1 MIFNS
6 IEFLVFLAITLPIF
20 WSLPERSRKYLVL
33 LASVVFYG
41 WWEWRFLS
49 LILGSSVLDF
59 FVSHRVVAA
68 TSRRNARRWLQL
80 SLLGNLG
87 TLAIFK
93 YLGFFV
99 DSAQELLERVGLGAS
114 DPVLLNITL
123 PVGISFYT
131 FQTLSYTIDVYRGDT
146 EPASNLPEFAAFVS
160 FFPQLVAGP
169 IERSSHLLPQF
180 NNPNRS
186 LSWDSASTGLGLII
200 FGLFQKVA
208 VADAVA
214 PLTNSAFNNPGSLSG
229 LSLAAATVG
238 FAIQIYGDFAGY
250 SNIARGTA
258 RLFGFELKHNFREP
272 YLSRSITEFWRRWHI
287 SLSDWLRDYLY
298 IPLGGNRKGNLMT
311 YRNLAIT
318 MLLGGLWHGASWNF
332 VIWGG
337 LHGLF
342 LAVERL
348 ARVSVAD
355 RPVAA
360 FDVLAILRTQ
370 LLVGFAWIFFRADSF
385 GNAAEII
392 GRIVRF
398 DSGSNLSLDELA
410 LLTYAVIAMLAGDF
424 LMRSRIDRGNRVER
438 RGVLSGTIAALCMI
452 LLIAFSGGEQQPFI
466 YFQF

>member
-6 IEFLVFLAITLPIF
+6 IEFFVFLAISLPIF
-20 WSLPERSRKYLVL
+20 WALPERNRKYFVL
-33 LASVVFYG
+33 LASMVFYG
-41 WWEWRFLS
+41 WWDWRFLS

-59 FVSHRVVAA
+59 FVSHRVAA
-68 TSRRNARRWLQL
+68 APTQPQALRWLRL

-87 TLAIFK
+87 TLAVFK

-99 DSAQELLERVGLGAS
+99 DSAQAALDRIGLPTDPLLLQ
-114 DPVLLNITL
+114 ITL

-146 EPASNLPEFAAFVS
+146 KPASNLFEFAAFVS

-169 IERSSHLLPQF
+169 IERSNHLLPQF

-186 LSWDSASTGLGLII
+186 LNWNAAASGLGLII

-208 VADAVA
+208 VGDAVA
-214 PLTNSAFNNPGSLSG
+214 PLTNAAFNAPSSFSG
-229 LSLAAATVG
+229 LSLAAATLG

-298 IPLGGNRKGNLMT
+298 IPLGGNRGGSLMT
-311 YRNLAIT
+311 YRNLAAT

-348 ARVSVAD
+348 AGVRVAKGPV
-355 RPVAA
+355 RP
-360 FDVLAILRTQ
+360 FDVLAIVRTQ

-385 GNAAEII
+385 STSSEIVS
-392 GRIVRF
+392 RIVRF
-398 DSGSNLSLDELA
+398 ASGTNLTPDELSVLAYAAIATLVGDLLLRRRLLGERVEHKAMMAGGVAAMCA
-410 LLTYAVIAMLAGDF
+410 LLIV
-424 LMRSRIDRGNRVER
+424 
-438 RGVLSGTIAALCMI
+438 
-452 LLIAFSGGEQQPFI
+452 AFSGGEQQPFI